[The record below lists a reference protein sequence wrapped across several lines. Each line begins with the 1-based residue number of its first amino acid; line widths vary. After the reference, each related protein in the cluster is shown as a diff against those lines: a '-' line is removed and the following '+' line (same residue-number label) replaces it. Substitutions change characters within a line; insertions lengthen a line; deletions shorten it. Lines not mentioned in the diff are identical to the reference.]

1 MDWLTFGASIAT
13 TIATLLL
20 GALGIRHQ
28 LRQERTKQIQ
38 AEAGVRQD
46 DRDHYA
52 QREKD
57 FWARAEGEIAR
68 LRKELETERLARQ
81 DDNVRLGKFIGD
93 LQRELIEER
102 AARLRDAADN
112 ESRINALVYQVR
124 VLREENDELK
134 KLLTEHGIT
143 LEE

>member
-28 LRQERTKQIQ
+28 IRQERVKQIQ

-57 FWARAEGEIAR
+57 FWARAEAEISR
-68 LRKELETERLARQ
+68 LRKELEDERGARQ
-81 DDNVRLGKFIGD
+81 ADNVRLSRFIGD

-102 AARLRDAADN
+102 AARLRDAAEN
-112 ESRINALVYQVR
+112 ETRINALVVQVR
-124 VLREENDELK
+124 ALREENDQLRQ
-134 KLLTEHGIT
+134 LLQEHGIT